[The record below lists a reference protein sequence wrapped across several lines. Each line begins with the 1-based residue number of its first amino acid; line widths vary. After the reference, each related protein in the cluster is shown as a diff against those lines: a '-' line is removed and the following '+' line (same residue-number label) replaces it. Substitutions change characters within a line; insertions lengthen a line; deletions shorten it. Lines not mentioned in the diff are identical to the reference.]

1 MENIKISDFLSKGC
15 MIKTQVS
22 DGMEWIT
29 NVVYNLYEDTEEIE
43 IGYDDGYLNN
53 LVMLGDAIKI
63 TYTQEAFEYIVETW
77 ITGIRIEPVKIMT
90 VKVVSIKKVNNFRK
104 DERYSVNYAATVQSF
119 DEIEGVFG
127 VVINISISGLAF
139 VCRNNFMM
147 GDTIR
152 LSILLPASSF
162 VIDAEIVRTNETP
175 KGTEYGVRFL
185 REDIGAKEE
194 ILKLIENIKERE
206 DRLSRIVGF
215 NTLR

>member
-1 MENIKISDFLSKGC
+1 MEDIKISDFLTKGC
-15 MIKTQVS
+15 MIKTQAS
-22 DGMEWIT
+22 DGMEWLA
-29 NVVYNLYEDTEEIE
+29 NVVYNLYQDTDEIE
-43 IGYDDGYLNN
+43 IGYDDAYLNS

-63 TYTQEAFEYIVETW
+63 TYTQEAYEYILEAW
-77 ITGIRIEPVKIMT
+77 ITSIRIEPVKIMT

-104 DERYSVNYAATVQSF
+104 DERYSVNYAATVQSC
-119 DEIEGVFG
+119 EELEGVFA

-139 VCRNNFMM
+139 VCRNNFMVS
-147 GDTIR
+147 DTVR

-175 KGTEYGVRFL
+175 KGTEYGVKFIR
-185 REDIGAKEE
+185 DDMSAKEE
-194 ILKLIENIKERE
+194 IMKLIENIKERE